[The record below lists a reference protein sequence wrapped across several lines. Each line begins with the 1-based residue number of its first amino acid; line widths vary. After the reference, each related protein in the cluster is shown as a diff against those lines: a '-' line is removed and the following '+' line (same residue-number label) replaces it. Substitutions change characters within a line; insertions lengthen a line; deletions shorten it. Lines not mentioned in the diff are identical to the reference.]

1 MLGMKEKAY
10 FKAAAGSERAPS
22 VNFNFG
28 GTPAPAEQR

>member
-1 MLGMKEKAY
+1 MGFGEKAY
-10 FKAAAGSERAPS
+10 FKAAAGSEQAPN